1 MLARSG
7 WTGDNGLCSEE
18 HWVVWETMK
27 GGGGMF
33 SNDHNE
39 FRYHHGLSWTED
51 VRERREKNH
60 LGYSLTPREI

>member
-1 MLARSG
+1 MDCVQKN
-7 WTGDNGLCSEE
+7 TGLFGKLGKVEGVCFQMIII
-18 HWVVWETMK
+18 V
-27 GGGGMF
+27 F
-33 SNDHNE
+33 LE